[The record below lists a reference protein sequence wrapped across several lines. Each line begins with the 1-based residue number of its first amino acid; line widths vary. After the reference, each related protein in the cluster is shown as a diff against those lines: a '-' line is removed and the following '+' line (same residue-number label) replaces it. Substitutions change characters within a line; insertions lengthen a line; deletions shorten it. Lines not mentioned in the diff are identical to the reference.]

1 MRMEEK
7 IVLISITS
15 YYARQIFAGDK
26 KFEFRKSSIR
36 EEDVGKS
43 IYVYSAKED
52 KAIVGKM
59 VVKKVHKGSLEEIL
73 KISGYDNRKDRGEI
87 ERYFANSK
95 DCYALE
101 LEDVKSFTQKL
112 TLKEM
117 RGHDPKVSLPQYW
130 AYVKQSNPLYKAIKQ
145 LK

>member
-1 MRMEEK
+1 MEE
-7 IVLISITS
+7 VL
-15 YYARQIFAGDK
+15 
-26 KFEFRKSSIR
+26 EFRKSSIR
-36 EEDVGKS
+36 EEDIGKS

-73 KISGYDNRKDRGEI
+73 KISGYNKRKDRCEI

-101 LEDVKSFTQKL
+101 LEDIKSFAKKL

-117 RGHDPKVSLPQYW
+117 RSYDPKVNLPQYW
-130 AYVKQSNPLYKAIKQ
+130 AYVKQSNPLYEIIKNLQ
-145 LK
+145 

>member
-7 IVLISITS
+7 IVLISIMS
-15 YYARQIFAGDK
+15 YYARQIFAGEK

-36 EEDVGKS
+36 EEDIGKS

-73 KISGYDNRKDRGEI
+73 KISGYDKRKDRGEI

-101 LEDVKSFTQKL
+101 LEDIKSFAKKL

-117 RGHDPKVSLPQYW
+117 RSYDPKVNLPQYW
-130 AYVKQSNPLYKAIKQ
+130 AYVKQSNPLYEIIKNLQ
-145 LK
+145 